1 MLRFHHRPITLPT
14 PWHPGVPFDAI
25 SRTETRKNFRV
36 PIWKGVVKGVRIAM
50 SPQVTAAVSRHQG
63 REGGHTHTQEPRLF
77 ICLFIHSYLGDW
89 LCGRMRFVFPL
100 FIFAFIICMGV
111 MISGFIDLFIY
122 LFLYSSI
129 LCLSNEFLF
138 CREMQKM
145 NGMCFIW
152 IFFIPF
158 WGSGIFLHIDNEL
171 ECWNIICPFLFIRVG
186 YFCIWKKWNVFYL
199 FRYCHLLVFGNFY
212 EWVLYVTC

>member
-1 MLRFHHRPITLPT
+1 MLRLHHRPITLPA

-63 REGGHTHTQEPRLF
+63 REGTITHTQEPRLF
-77 ICLFIHSYLGDW
+77 IYLFIHSYLGDW
-89 LCGRMRFVFPL
+89 LCRRMRFVFLL
-100 FIFAFIICMGV
+100 FTFAFIMCMGV

-129 LCLSNEFLF
+129 LCMSNDFLF

-158 WGSGIFLHIDNEL
+158 LGGSSIFLHIDNEL
-171 ECWNIICPFLFIRVG
+171 ECWNIICPF
-186 YFCIWKKWNVFYL
+186 Y
-199 FRYCHLLVFGNFY
+199 
-212 EWVLYVTC
+212 